1 MGNLGN
7 NCNQIEKNNKG
18 RKYRISKL
26 RTIEWWKLYGG
37 DGDSSD
43 EVYMCDPCI
52 LKIES
57 IKNLKSFTPINSK
70 IEILKGYGTLQNRI
84 F

>member
-1 MGNLGN
+1 MGNLGE
-7 NCNQIEKNNKG
+7 NCNQIDKNNKG
-18 RKYRISKL
+18 RKYRIFKL
-26 RTIEWWKLYGG
+26 RTIEWYKLYGG
-37 DGDSSD
+37 EGDSSD

-57 IKNLKSFTPINSK
+57 IKIFYIHQLKIES
-70 IEILKGYGTLQNRI
+70 IEILLGYGTLQDRI

>member
-1 MGNLGN
+1 
-7 NCNQIEKNNKG
+7 
-18 RKYRISKL
+18 
-26 RTIEWWKLYGG
+26 
-37 DGDSSD
+37 
-43 EVYMCDPCI
+43 MCDPCI